1 MGHQVEYRNKNGSQI
16 SILDDEINDD
26 ATIKTGNARGSG
38 AGVPSTK
45 IMSLIVRGENTNH
58 GTELES

>member
-1 MGHQVEYRNKNGSQI
+1 MGHLIEYRNGNGYQI

-38 AGVPSTK
+38 AEVPSTK
-45 IMSLIVRGENTNH
+45 IMSLLGNGETRNH
-58 GTELES
+58 GIELES